1 MRDIIYSNGF
11 FKVTTNGTN
20 YHIRIDNINESLIVD
35 FDSVKKK
42 FLNNDKEFDR
52 KGFIAAFLDK
62 ESSIKWA
69 DKRKRFYLSTW
80 AEIEERNR

>member
-42 FLNNDKEFDR
+42 FLNDDKESDS

-62 ESSIKWA
+62 ECSIKWA
-69 DKRKRFYLSTW
+69 DKRKSFYLSTW
-80 AEIEERNR
+80 AEIKERNS